1 MRNVMGFRGGW
12 TVPVNFRGAGFL
24 VRQIRKLAK
33 IAEPDKSLCLEW
45 RGE

>member
-1 MRNVMGFRGGW
+1 MGFRGGW

-33 IAEPDKSLCLEW
+33 IAEPNKSLCLEW